1 MKKDIFIFIRH
12 IKDAIE
18 SIDHFVSGVSKEE
31 FMKNEEKQYAVIR
44 AIEIIG
50 EAAKNISSDFRK
62 EHSIIAWKEIAGM
75 RDRLIH
81 QYFGV
86 NLERIWIVIEK
97 DLPELKIQIVSILKS
112 EEKSKH

>member
-1 MKKDIFIFIRH
+1 MKKDNFIFIRH

-18 SIDHFVSGVSKEE
+18 SIEHFVSGFSKEE
-31 FMKNEEKQYAVIR
+31 FMRNEEKQYAVIR

-50 EAAKNISSDFRK
+50 EAAKNISSEFRK
-62 EHSIIAWKEIAGM
+62 EHPTIAWKEIVGM

-86 NLERIWIVIEK
+86 NLERVWLVVEK
-97 DLPELKIQIVSILKS
+97 DLPELKSQIVSILKS